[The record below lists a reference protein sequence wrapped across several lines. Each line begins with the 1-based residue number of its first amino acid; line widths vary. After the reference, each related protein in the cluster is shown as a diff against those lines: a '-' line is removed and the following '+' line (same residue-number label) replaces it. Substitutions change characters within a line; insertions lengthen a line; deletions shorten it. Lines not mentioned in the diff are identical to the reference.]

1 MWHQL
6 ESISSSAQ
14 MLNADAEQDCIAGDQ
29 HGSDGTEDMSKD
41 EVMMWLY
48 DMAEQMRMGLVI
60 MPASGRIAALE
71 TAMEVLQDANAIS
84 EKPIR

>member
-1 MWHQL
+1 
-6 ESISSSAQ
+6 
-14 MLNADAEQDCIAGDQ
+14 
-29 HGSDGTEDMSKD
+29 MSKD

-84 EKPIR
+84 EKSIR